1 MTDASLINT
10 IADYLVNNCKNTG
23 EERSGVEIEHFV
35 TRPESGKSVTYFEP
49 DGVGNLL
56 ETLGRDNSSG
66 WEVRYESR
74 YPLSL
79 SRMSERGEQTVTL
92 EPGAQLEY
100 SSSPCRTVSEIEAE
114 YGTFLDEVTP
124 VLAAREQ
131 TLETWGYQPV
141 DTSRK
146 IPFIPKKKYHY
157 MAKYFLDKGKLAHHM
172 MKGTAATQV
181 TIDYFDEA
189 DFTAKL
195 RLATALSPVF
205 AVLFSNCPVF
215 EGNQYSGW
223 AVRLTVWDNC
233 DSHRC
238 GLLPGVFDS
247 GFGFEQF
254 ASWFSELKPI
264 VFYEDGKYRYTG
276 EKGLRTIF
284 EQHTGAG
291 QTAPLE
297 EALRMVF
304 TDVRVKQFLELRMT
318 DALPKQRMLQYAA
331 LVNELFYNRDLFGET
346 AEYFRRFNENDILE
360 SRAEAPAHG
369 PEAPM
374 GDETIGSVTK
384 ELLQKTER
392 YCSEEN
398 RPYLQPLFTGTTS
411 PTASQSGSFHNPK
424 TTRARCG
431 TC

>member
-10 IADYLVNNCKNTG
+10 IADYLAAHCKRPS
-23 EERSGVEIEHFV
+23 EERTGVEIEHFV
-35 TRPESGKSVTYFEP
+35 TRAGNRKTVTYFEP

-56 ETLGRDNSSG
+56 ETLGRDNSNG

-79 SRMSERGEQTVTL
+79 SRTAARGEQTITL

-100 SSSPCRTVSEIEAE
+100 STSPCRSISEIEAE
-114 YGTFLDEVTP
+114 YGAFLDEVTP

-141 DTSRK
+141 DTARK

-157 MAKYFLDKGKLAHHM
+157 MAKYFLDKGKLAHNM

-181 TIDYFDEA
+181 AIDYFDED
-189 DFTAKL
+189 DFAAKL

-205 AVLFSNCPVF
+205 AVLFSNCPLF
-215 EGNQYSGW
+215 EGKPYPGW

-247 GFGFEQF
+247 GFGFERF
-254 ASWFSELKPI
+254 ASWFSGLKPI

-276 EKGLRTIF
+276 EQDLRSLF
-284 EQHTGAG
+284 SRYGHTEKSIG
-291 QTAPLE
+291 

-304 TDVRVKQFLELRMT
+304 TDVRAKQFLELRMT
-318 DALPKQRMLQYAA
+318 DALPPKRMLQFAA
-331 LVNELFYNRDLFGET
+331 LVHELFYNRDLFGET
-346 AEYFRRFNENDILE
+346 AEYFRRFNESDLLTAR
-360 SRAEAPAHG
+360 SEAPVRG

-374 GDETIGSVTK
+374 GDETIGSVTE
-384 ELLQKTER
+384 ELLRKTER
-392 YCSEEN
+392 YCSAEN
-398 RPYLQPLFTGTTS
+398 MPYLQPLFTGTTCAA
-411 PTASQSGSFHNPK
+411 ASKAGSFHNPK
-424 TTRARCG
+424 PTQERCG
-431 TC
+431 AC